1 MRLSFGS
8 GQSSAFI
15 PSTFFCLLSPLAC
28 APPHCTASKDT
39 LCPAPLPAL
48 SAALSAG
55 RGGASVRGHRRG
67 SCWGRQTHPFL
78 PRWLQYR
85 GLPCVCTSRNSCL
98 GQTLCRETVG
108 PERK

>member
-85 GLPCVCTSRNSCL
+85 GLPCCL
-98 GQTLCRETVG
+98 QAPFPPACVHLEILV
-108 PERK
+108 